1 MLQQTISSNQLPVKI
16 IQPSLAVKNNHC
28 QTEMIEKKTLADI
41 EMKMAGAVK
50 AKDNAHY

>member
-1 MLQQTISSNQLPVKI
+1 
-16 IQPSLAVKNNHC
+16 
-28 QTEMIEKKTLADI
+28 MIEKKTPADI

>member
-1 MLQQTISSNQLPVKI
+1 
-16 IQPSLAVKNNHC
+16 
-28 QTEMIEKKTLADI
+28 MIEKKILADI